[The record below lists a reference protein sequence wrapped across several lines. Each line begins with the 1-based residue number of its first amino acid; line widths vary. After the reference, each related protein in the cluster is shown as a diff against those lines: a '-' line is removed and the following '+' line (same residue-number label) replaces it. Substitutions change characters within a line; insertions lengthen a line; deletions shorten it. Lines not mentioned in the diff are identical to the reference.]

1 MKLHNHLI
9 LLLLY
14 LLHFFFQVDIKSISE
29 DIINVIQQN
38 YTKKVNSL
46 TCNVLSEVR
55 CFTEPLENVCL
66 KCKETSSSLSSS
78 SAKMKSTAAQTI
90 ITGDIISQNILAD
103 C

>member
-1 MKLHNHLI
+1 MK
-9 LLLLY
+9 
-14 LLHFFFQVDIKSISE
+14 STSE
-29 DIINVIQQN
+29 EIINIIQRN

-46 TCNVLSEVR
+46 TYNALSEVR
-55 CFTEPLENVCL
+55 CITEPLENVCS
-66 KCKETSSSLSSS
+66 KCKEVSSSLSSS